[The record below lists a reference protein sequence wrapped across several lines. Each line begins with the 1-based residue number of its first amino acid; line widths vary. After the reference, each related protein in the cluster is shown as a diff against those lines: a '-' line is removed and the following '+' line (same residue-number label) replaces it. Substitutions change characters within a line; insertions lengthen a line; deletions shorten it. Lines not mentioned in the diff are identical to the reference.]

1 MASVIARSPGVL
13 GAVMAGLL
21 FLAPANQP
29 SFAQAPALDP
39 QAIEDAAHDEALRL
53 LGEALGDAVEA
64 TQTDPTIPDILAA
77 LDANIAATRRIRE
90 LAETTET
97 LTDEQIQQIAAEIA
111 GIANSFQQI
120 ADVAPDVFARRWQE
134 IATLEAIGN
143 AIGFRIADARA
154 RLEELRTDN
163 DRIQQD
169 LVAAELTRAEIEKHR
184 LTQQANN
191 AEIQSLEAAMIAW
204 DIFSGRHAEVMARM
218 GDQTEDLDVF
228 FHALRENARVYS
240 AAAQTLNLAKSL
252 RDALADLETIGTLE
266 LMRTQLVQS
275 WGDLMRIVAEV
286 NDGLILQP
294 GM

>member
-1 MASVIARSPGVL
+1 L
-13 GAVMAGLL
+13 GGLL
-21 FLAPANQP
+21 FAPAIQP

-39 QAIEDAAHDEALRL
+39 QAIEEAAHDEALRL

-90 LAETTET
+90 LAETEET

-111 GIANSFQQI
+111 GIADSFQRI
-120 ADVAPDVFARRWQE
+120 ADAAPDVFARRWQE
-134 IATLEAIGN
+134 ISTLEAIGN
-143 AIGFRIADARA
+143 AVGFRIADART

-169 LVAAELTRAEIEKHR
+169 LLAAELTRAEIEKHR

-204 DIFSGRHAEVMARM
+204 DIFSGRHAEVMQRM

-228 FHALRENARVYS
+228 FHALRENARVYN

-275 WGDLMRIVAEV
+275 WGDLMRIVDEV

>member
-1 MASVIARSPGVL
+1 MADVIARLPGVL
-13 GAVMAGLL
+13 GVVLGGLL
-21 FLAPANQP
+21 FAPAIQP

-39 QAIEDAAHDEALRL
+39 QAIEEAAHDEALRL

-90 LAETTET
+90 LAETEET

-111 GIANSFQQI
+111 GIADSFQRI
-120 ADVAPDVFARRWQE
+120 ADAAPDVFARRWQE
-134 IATLEAIGN
+134 ISTLEAIGN
-143 AIGFRIADARA
+143 AVGFRIADART

-169 LVAAELTRAEIEKHR
+169 LLAAELTRAEIEKHR

-204 DIFSGRHAEVMARM
+204 DIFSGRHAEVMQRM

-228 FHALRENARVYS
+228 FHALRENARVYN

-275 WGDLMRIVAEV
+275 WGDLMRIVDEV